1 MIRSSFRI
9 AEYIQGEDRS
19 LLKTETYL
27 YLFDAALMFLTMAL
41 FKVFHPRKVVSR
53 DQRGVEGYLEQR
65 GGWHYLLV

>member
-1 MIRSSFRI
+1 MIRSIFRI

-53 DQRGVEGYLEQR
+53 AVLKGTWNNVEGGHCL
-65 GGWHYLLV
+65 